1 MIKNEGYCFCCD
13 SLTIFESKNDWHRDF
28 YLCRKCGS
36 LPRERAPIYCLEKF
50 FPDWRSLTIHETSL
64 ALGGASLRVKR
75 LSALHTFILRTRAFP
90 CSLRCGR
97 GH

>member
-13 SLTIFESKNDWHRDF
+13 SLTIFESKNDWFRDF
-28 YLCRKCGS
+28 YLCRKSGS
-36 LPRERAPIYCLEKF
+36 LPGECALIYCPEKF

-64 ALGGASLRVKR
+64 ALGGASLSIKRV
-75 LSALHTFILRTRAFP
+75 LALHTFIIRMVAFP
-90 CSLRCGR
+90 CILRCGR